1 VLKTRASSGRRHHRA
16 TQIRVNAADDLR
28 FIREAVE
35 HSSRFT
41 DLPGRGMVV
50 IGCTAL
56 VTTWLATVQS
66 DERLWLATWF
76 VEGVFAVT
84 IALAAVALKA
94 RVNGSSLFALP
105 TRTFFL
111 GLLPALVAGGALT
124 AILADAGRYDLLPGL
139 WLLLYGTAVVSAGA
153 HAVRIVPIHGL
164 CFMALGGLTLLAP
177 SGFGD
182 LALALGFGGI
192 HIAFGAVIA
201 RRYGG

>member
-1 VLKTRASSGRRHHRA
+1 VLKTRATSRRHHRA
-16 TQIRVNAADDLR
+16 TQIRVNAAEDLR

-41 DLPGRGMVV
+41 DLPGVGMVV

-56 VTTWLATVQS
+56 LTTWLASLQS
-66 DERLWLATWF
+66 DPQLWLATWTI
-76 VEGVFAVT
+76 EGVLAVS

-94 RVNGSSLFALP
+94 RANGSSLFALP

-124 AILADAGRYDLLPGL
+124 AILAEAGRYDLLPGL

-164 CFMALGGLTLLAP
+164 CFMAFGVATLLAP

-182 LALALGFGGI
+182 IALALGFGGI

>member
-1 VLKTRASSGRRHHRA
+1 VLKIRATSGRRHHRA
-16 TQIRVNAADDLR
+16 TQIRVNAAEDLR

-41 DLPGRGMVV
+41 DLPGVGMVV

-56 VTTWLATVQS
+56 LATWLASLQS
-66 DERLWLATWF
+66 DPRLWLATWA
-76 VEGVFAVT
+76 VEGVLAVS

-94 RVNGSSLFALP
+94 RANGSSLFALP

-153 HAVRIVPIHGL
+153 HAVRIVPILGL
-164 CFMALGGLTLLAP
+164 CFMAFGGITLVAP
-177 SGFGD
+177 SGAGD
-182 LALALGFGGI
+182 VALAQGFGGL
-192 HIAFGAVIA
+192 HIAFGALIA

>member
-1 VLKTRASSGRRHHRA
+1 MLKTRATSRRHHRA
-16 TQIRVNAADDLR
+16 TQIRVNAAEDLR

-35 HSSRFT
+35 NSSRFT
-41 DLPGRGMVV
+41 DLPGVGMIA

-56 VTTWLATVQS
+56 LATWLASLQS
-66 DERLWLATWF
+66 DPRLWLATWL
-76 VEGVFAVT
+76 VEGVLAVT

-94 RVNGSSLFALP
+94 RVNGSTLFALP

-111 GLLPALVAGGALT
+111 GLLPALGAGGVLT

-153 HAVRIVPIHGL
+153 HAVRIVPVLGL
-164 CFMALGGLTLLAP
+164 CFMAFGSLTLLAP
-177 SGFGD
+177 SGAGD
-182 LALALGFGGI
+182 IGLALGFGGI